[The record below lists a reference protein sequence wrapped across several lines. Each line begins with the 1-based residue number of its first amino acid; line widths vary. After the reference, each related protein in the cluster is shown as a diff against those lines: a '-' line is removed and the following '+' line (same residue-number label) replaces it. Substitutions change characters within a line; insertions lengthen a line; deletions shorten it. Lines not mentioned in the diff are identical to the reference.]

1 MNALVKEPAQMTSL
15 SERQLV
21 LPSSVNSGLPEAS
34 FKATR
39 HQQAERSFLWKC
51 AQAIAR
57 ILTTSLFDLKVYG
70 LENIPAHG
78 GALIVSNHQ
87 SYLDPVVLGARLRR
101 PLSYIAKEELF
112 EVTPAFTWMLRS
124 LGAFPVHQGH
134 ADVHAL
140 KESIERL
147 HEGYLLNIYP
157 EGARTP
163 NGKIGK
169 LEKGIALIDRRAHVP
184 VSPAVIVGAFEAWP
198 IYRKFPK
205 PWPIRVQF
213 GPPMDLADMKSPEI
227 LATVDRTL
235 RKMFDDLRARPPTTA
250 SGAATTFFGGKG
262 SRHP

>member
-1 MNALVKEPAQMTSL
+1 MTIL

-21 LPSSVNSGLPEAS
+21 SPLSANPGLRGAS
-34 FKATR
+34 PTTNH
-39 HQQAERSFLWKC
+39 HQQAERLFLWKC

-87 SYLDPVVLGARLRR
+87 SYLDPIVLGARLRR

-147 HEGYLLNIYP
+147 HEGYLLNIFP
-157 EGARTP
+157 EGERTP
-163 NGKIGK
+163 DGKIGK
-169 LEKGIALIDRRAHVP
+169 IEKGIALIDRRAHVP
-184 VSPAVIVGAFEAWP
+184 VVPAVIVGAFEAWP
-198 IYRKFPK
+198 INRRFPK

-213 GPPMDLADMKSPEI
+213 GAPMDLADMKSPEI
-227 LATVDRTL
+227 LVTIDRTL
-235 RKMFDDLRARPPTTA
+235 RKMFDELRAGPPLTA
-250 SGAATTFFGGKG
+250 SGESTFLGGNG